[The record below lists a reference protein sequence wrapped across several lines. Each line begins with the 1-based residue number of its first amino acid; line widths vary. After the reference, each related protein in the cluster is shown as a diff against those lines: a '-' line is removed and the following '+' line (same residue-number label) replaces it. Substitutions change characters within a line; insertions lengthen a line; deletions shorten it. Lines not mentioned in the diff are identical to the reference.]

1 MEKFLNSE
9 LILNADGSVY
19 HLHLLPEQIADT
31 IILVGDPGRVGKVSQ
46 YFDRIEY
53 KVAYREFV
61 THTGWFNGK
70 RISCIATGI
79 GPDNIDIVV
88 NELDQLANYDLVNR
102 VQKTDHKTLNLLRF
116 GTSGGLREDVAVGSL
131 IASAY
136 GVGLDNLMWYYER
149 EESEEL
155 NLLAQKATELLNLP
169 EIKLYASK
177 ASEMLVNALSAI
189 ARPGITLTSPGFYAP
204 QGRKLR
210 YRGRI
215 DDPANIFKSIEHNG
229 YHVTNM
235 EMETSALLGL
245 AEIFGHNAV
254 ALNAIVANR
263 EVKEFHKNPA
273 EAVDFMIKEGLQVVS
288 QL

>member
-31 IILVGDPGRVGKVSQ
+31 IILVGDPGRVSKVSQ

-79 GPDNIDIVV
+79 GPDNIDIVI

-102 VQKTDHKTLNLLRF
+102 VQKDSHTSLNLLRF
-116 GTSGGLREDVAVGSL
+116 GTSGGLRKDVPVGSL
-131 IASAY
+131 IVSAY

-149 EESEEL
+149 EQSDDL
-155 NLLAQKATELLNLP
+155 DALAKKTNDLLALP

-177 ASEMLVNALSAI
+177 ASEKLVDALGAI
-189 ARPGITLTSPGFYAP
+189 AKKGITLTSPGFYAP

-215 DDPANIFKSIEHNG
+215 SDPAQIFKSVEHNG

-245 AEIFGHNAV
+245 SEIFGHNAV

-263 EVKEFHKNPA
+263 EIGEFHKNPA
-273 EAVDFMIKEGLQVVS
+273 EAVDYMIKEGLQVVS